1 MNPALIVVLAVL
13 AIGAAASGAGSS
25 KRQRSSGRRGHV
37 DEGCPPGWIEDPGF
51 GCLSMDECDPLDEST
66 WMPGY
71 ICVRSAEG
79 YNELVRAADPMAIG
93 DLNYRTLGDEDGVR
107 MALRLLGHT
116 STDLRTALADFQ
128 NHLTE
133 IYHFGPEDVR
143 LDGRLDQNTIDWLLV
158 ALTDLQSGY
167 WKSPQELVA
176 ARQEQFEE
184 ELAATPEEWVDV
196 VSVNE
201 RPNAE
206 VVVGAWGPDVY
217 GKWPMHRNELT
228 AFSFYDS
235 DSDDWDAEAEDGQL
249 FSTWLTN
256 LVYWGTYANHPEAV
270 GPRSFYP
277 VPYTERWEQE
287 RPFREAWQRI
297 NRHVLELMTQ
307 VGAVDAPFNFGE

>member
-1 MNPALIVVLAVL
+1 MNPGLIAVLAAL
-13 AIGAAASGAGSS
+13 AIGAMAAGSGAS
-25 KRQRSSGRRGHV
+25 KPRRSRRRGHV
-37 DEGCPPGWIEDPGF
+37 DVGCPSGWVEDPGF

-71 ICVRSAEG
+71 ICVRSDAG
-79 YNELVRAADPMAIG
+79 YHELVEAADPMAIG
-93 DLNYRTLGDEDGVR
+93 AIDYLTLGDEEGVR
-107 MALRLLGHT
+107 SALRLLGHP
-116 STDLRTALADFQ
+116 SPDLRTALADFQ
-128 NHLTE
+128 NHLRE
-133 IYHFGPEDVR
+133 VYNFGPQDIR
-143 LDGRLDQNTIDWLLV
+143 LDGRLDQRTIEWLLV
-158 ALTDLQSGY
+158 ALTDLQAGY
-167 WKSPQELVA
+167 WKSPQELIEA
-176 ARQEQFEE
+176 KQEEFEE
-184 ELAATPEEWVDV
+184 QLAASPDEWVDV

-206 VVVGAWGPDVY
+206 AVVLAWGPDVY

-235 DSDDWDAEAEDGQL
+235 QSEGWDAEAEDGQL

-256 LVYWGTYANHPEAV
+256 LIYWGTYANHPEAV
-270 GPRSFYP
+270 GPRTLYP